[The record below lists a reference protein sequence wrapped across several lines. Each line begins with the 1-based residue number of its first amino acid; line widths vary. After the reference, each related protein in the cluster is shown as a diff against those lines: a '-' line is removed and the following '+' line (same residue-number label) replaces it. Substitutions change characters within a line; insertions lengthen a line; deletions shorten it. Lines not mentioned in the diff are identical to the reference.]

1 MRYLIGSGMGLATVP
16 FILLVGVAYVWV
28 MERLL
33 GSKVEITKPAEK
45 RLSVTK
51 AA

>member
-1 MRYLIGSGMGLATVP
+1 MRYLIGSQMVLVAVP
-16 FILLVGVAYVWV
+16 FIVLVGVAYVWV

-33 GSKVEITKPAEK
+33 GRESEVAVPDEQSSVE
-45 RLSVTK
+45 K